1 MTVLSGWI
9 PGPENLKNRFLRLS
23 REERVLSCAVL
34 ASFLLHALLL
44 SIQFQF
50 PERNRFQPLAPMEVV
65 IVNSKTKS
73 RPTKAQALAQ
83 ANLDGG
89 GDTDAA
95 RTPRTPMPSMAR
107 NQTGDSVIAA
117 QRRVQELEA
126 EQRQLLSQL
135 SSKAPPVPAAPNKA
149 EAEPQPPQLRGSE
162 LASRALA
169 MAKTLEAQ
177 VSRQVD
183 EYAQRP
189 KKTFI
194 GARAAEYRF
203 AQYVDDWRQKV
214 ERVGNLNYPDAAR
227 GKIYGSLRLA
237 VSINADGTLASVEVE
252 RSSGHEILDRAA
264 ERIVRMAAPYAR
276 FPADIRRDTDILVI
290 TRTWNFAQGDRLFG
304 D

>member
-1 MTVLSGWI
+1 M
-9 PGPENLKNRFLRLS
+9 PGPGNLRDRFARLS
-23 REERVLSCAVL
+23 REERVLLYAVL
-34 ASFLLHALLL
+34 ASVLIHALVL
-44 SIQFQF
+44 SIQFRF
-50 PERNRFQPLAPMEVV
+50 PDRNRFQPLAPMEVV

-73 RPTKAQALAQ
+73 RPTKAQVLAQ

-89 GDTDAA
+89 GETEAP
-95 RTPRTPMPSMAR
+95 RTPRTPMPAMAR
-107 NQTGDSVIAA
+107 NQAGDAVIAA

-126 EQRQLLSQL
+126 EQRQLLSQI
-135 SSKAPPVPAAPNKA
+135 SPKAPPIPAAPTKA
-149 EAEPQPPQLRGSE
+149 EPEPQPPQLRGSE
-162 LASRALA
+162 LANRALA

-203 AQYVDDWRQKV
+203 AQYVDEWRQKV

-252 RSSGHEILDRAA
+252 RSSGQEVLDRAA

-276 FPADIRRDTDILVI
+276 FPPDIRRDTDVLVI
-290 TRTWNFAQGDRLFG
+290 TRAWNFAQGDRLFG